1 MRIFIP
7 LCFALSSLFIF
18 TSISGQV
25 NKIEHFFASS
35 PKANKLFDFFS
46 KELEL
51 PVLWDYQT
59 WRDFSSGGVT
69 LGNVAFEFVNYQG
82 VDSTSFNGIA
92 LEPQQH
98 MEEFEK
104 ELDKLGIAHD
114 TIDNSNVSRD
124 STGTLRGWSLLTPKE
139 VLPYEANLFVCDYK
153 NRQGVAD
160 NRRKGADKLKEIHGS
175 GLGVNLLKEI
185 VIGTADV
192 KKYESQLQK
201 FPDIKKDKE
210 DLFSFK
216 EGPALRL
223 QRSKKGGIQK
233 IVIEVKSLE
242 SAKKFLASKKILGE
256 VNRNSI
262 FILPAAIDGLQVEL
276 VEQ

>member
-35 PKANKLFDFFS
+35 PNAKKLFDFFS

-51 PVLWDYQT
+51 PVLWNYQT

-69 LGNVAFEFVNYQG
+69 LGNVAFEFVNYKG

-104 ELDKLGIAHD
+104 ELDKLGIPHD
-114 TIDNSNVSRD
+114 TIDNSNVLRD
-124 STGTLRGWSLLTPKE
+124 STGALRGWSLLTPKE
-139 VLPYEANLFVCDYK
+139 VLPSEANLFVCDYK

-160 NRRKGADKLKEIHGS
+160 NRKKGADNLKEIHGS
-175 GLGVNLLKEI
+175 GLGVILLKEI
-185 VIGTADV
+185 VIGAADV
-192 KKYESQLQK
+192 KKHANQLQK
-201 FPDIKKDKE
+201 FSDIKKNKDN
-210 DLFSFK
+210 LFSFK

-223 QRSKKGGIQK
+223 QRSEKSGIQK
-233 IVIEVKSLE
+233 IVIKVESLE
-242 SAKKFLASKKILGE
+242 SAKKFLVSKKILGE

-262 FILPAAIDGLQVEL
+262 FISPAAIDGLQVEL
-276 VEQ
+276 LEK